1 MQDIQR
7 SKGAFYGNLIGDA
20 LGAPVEFQPR
30 DSYPAVRTMQY
41 CDTYNL
47 PAGSFTDDGS
57 MMLCLA
63 ASLVNAGG
71 QDANNQLA
79 HFQAW
84 YREGYMSV
92 NGECFD
98 IGYTTRQALEEYEA
112 EGVLEART
120 TDEFQAGNGSVM
132 RLAPIPIFFHNKSI
146 EEIWLEGMRSSKTTH
161 GAPVAVW
168 GCGLWAALTALAIKG
183 ASKWDLL
190 RFLHQ
195 IPYSAEPAIANYP
208 VAWKRVLDR
217 DFMEM
222 PRDDVRSGG
231 YVVDSCEAALW
242 SFFRTASFEEGAC
255 LAVNLGRD
263 TDTVGAI
270 YGILAG
276 AFYGCEGIPK
286 DWMAALQCPT
296 MVEGVWDD
304 LAIAAGLDSPKV

>member
-1 MQDIQR
+1 MKMNR

-30 DSYPAVRTMQY
+30 DSYPVVRTMQY
-41 CDTYNL
+41 CDTYDL

-71 QDANNQLA
+71 QDAHNQLA
-79 HFQAW
+79 HYVAW

-98 IGYTTRQALEEYEA
+98 IGRTTREALEEYEA
-112 EGVLEART
+112 EGITEART
-120 TDEFQAGNGSVM
+120 TEEFQAGNGSVM
-132 RLAPIPIFFHNKSI
+132 RLAPIPIFFAAQTI
-146 EEIWLEGMRSSKTTH
+146 EEIWLEGMRSSRTTH

-168 GCGLWAALTALAIKG
+168 GCGLWAALTALAIRG

-190 RFLHQ
+190 KFLHSV
-195 IPYSAEPAIANYP
+195 PYSSCNEIAHYP
-208 VAWKRVLDR
+208 LAWKAVLDR
-217 DFMEM
+217 EFMDM
-222 PRDDVRSGG
+222 HRDDVKSGG

-242 SFFRTASFEEGAC
+242 AFFRTSTFAEGA
-255 LAVNLGRD
+255 LLVVNLGRD

-276 AFYGCEGIPK
+276 AFYGYEGIPQEWL
-286 DWMAALQCPT
+286 DALQCKP
-296 MVEGVWDD
+296 MVNAVWDD
-304 LAIAAGLDSPKV
+304 LCECSSEQ